1 MSPSGQHARRSLL
14 ARPSRL
20 ARLLTLMLAGLLAG
34 CSVITKSEPV
44 RLFTL
49 PAPTLPAAV
58 EAPLALTL
66 RVDTP
71 GAGAPLDGRRL
82 LIKTSPGEFQAYA
95 GARWRDDAPRL
106 LRDHLIEALRRDGRL
121 AAVIDEASRAQSDA
135 ALTGH
140 LGAFHV
146 RYRAGRP
153 EVVVRL
159 DAQLLDEASRE
170 VLASRRLEA
179 VVASDGDSLDAVVAA
194 FARAADQLAVAVVD
208 WTLAR
213 VAGPSS

>member
-1 MSPSGQHARRSLL
+1 MSPPRRHARHSL
-14 ARPSRL
+14 PSRL
-20 ARLLTLMLAGLLAG
+20 ARLLAGLLAG
-34 CSVITKSEPV
+34 CSVLPPGEAV

-49 PAPTLPAAV
+49 PEPSLSASREITRD
-58 EAPLALTL
+58 LTL
-66 RVDTP
+66 RVETP

-82 LIKTSPGEFQAYA
+82 LIKPAPGEFQAYG

-121 AAVIDEASRAQSDA
+121 AAVIDETSRAQSDA

-140 LGAFHV
+140 LGAFHA
-146 RYRAGRP
+146 RYRKGTP

-159 DAQLLDEASRE
+159 DVQLLDDSRRE
-170 VLASRRLEA
+170 VRASRRFEA
-179 VVASDGDSLDAVVAA
+179 VVASDDDGLEAVVAA
-194 FARAADQLAVAVVD
+194 FGRAADRLAIEVVD

-213 VAGPSS
+213 LAAS

>member
-1 MSPSGQHARRSLL
+1 MSLP
-14 ARPSRL
+14 RL
-20 ARLLTLMLAGLLAG
+20 TLTACFARLLPFALSGLLAG
-34 CSVITKSEPV
+34 CSVIPKSEPV

-49 PAPTLPAAV
+49 PAPTLLASSEAAR
-58 EAPLALTL
+58 ELTL

-82 LIKTSPGEFQAYA
+82 LIMPTPGEFQAYG

-121 AAVIDEASRAQSDA
+121 STVIDETSRAQNDA

-140 LGAFHV
+140 LGAFHA
-146 RYRAGRP
+146 RYREGNA

-159 DAQLLDEASRE
+159 DAQLLDDRSRE
-170 VLASRRLEA
+170 VRASRRFEAVMASDGDGLEA
-179 VVASDGDSLDAVVAA
+179 VVAA
-194 FARAADQLAVAVVD
+194 FGRAADRLAVEVVD
-208 WTLAR
+208 WTLAQLPR
-213 VAGPSS
+213 DPA

>member
-1 MSPSGQHARRSLL
+1 MSPSRRHARRSLS
-14 ARPSRL
+14 RPSRL
-20 ARLLTLMLAGLLAG
+20 VRLLPLLLAGLLAG
-34 CSVITKSEPV
+34 CSVLPEGEPV

-49 PAPTLPAAV
+49 PEPSLPAAV
-58 EAPLALTL
+58 EAPLPLTL

-82 LIKTSPGEFQAYA
+82 LIKPSPGEFQAYA

-106 LRDHLIEALRRDGRL
+106 VRDHLIEALRRNGRL
-121 AAVIDEASRAQSDA
+121 AAVIDETSRAQGDA

-159 DAQLLDEASRE
+159 DAQLLDAPRRA
-170 VLASRRLEA
+170 VRASRRFEA
-179 VVASDGDSLDAVVAA
+179 VVASDGDGLEAVVAA
-194 FARAADQLAVAVVD
+194 FGRAADRLAVEVVD

-213 VAGPSS
+213 LAAPAS

>member
-1 MSPSGQHARRSLL
+1 MSLPRRH
-14 ARPSRL
+14 ARPSFSSRL
-20 ARLLTLMLAGLLAG
+20 ACLLPLLLAGLLAG
-34 CSVITKSEPV
+34 CSVIPKGEPV

-49 PAPTLPAAV
+49 PSPTLPAAV
-58 EAPLALTL
+58 DTPLALTL

-82 LIKTSPGEFQAYA
+82 LIKPTPGEFQAYT

-121 AAVIDEASRAQSDA
+121 AAVIDETSRAQSDA

-140 LGAFHV
+140 LGAFHA
-146 RYRAGRP
+146 RYREGTP

-159 DAQLLDEASRE
+159 DAQLIDDTRRE
-170 VLASRRLEA
+170 VRASRRFEAVVASEGDDLEA
-179 VVASDGDSLDAVVAA
+179 VVAA
-194 FARAADQLAVAVVD
+194 FGRAADRLAVEVVD
-208 WTLAR
+208 WTLAQMPH
-213 VAGPSS
+213 PSS